1 MIKVVVGLL
10 TGAIII
16 GTSVR
21 SVNALPEASFVCSQK
36 TNVPAL
42 TNEMIYSAGSSA
54 SIQKSG
60 YSNTSGCIKRD
71 NALNTASLYA
81 LSRVTASSVINP
93 K

>member
-1 MIKVVVGLL
+1 MIKVLVGLL
-10 TGAIII
+10 TGAIIL

-21 SVNALPEASFVCSQK
+21 TVIALPETELYTK
-36 TNVPAL
+36 TMHVPGL
-42 TNEMIYSAGSSA
+42 TNETIYSAGSSA
-54 SIQKSG
+54 VIHKY

>member
-1 MIKVVVGLL
+1 MLKIVVGLL

-21 SVNALPEASFVCSQK
+21 NVSALPEKMPVCSEK
-36 TNVPAL
+36 MAIPRVVNDIVF
-42 TNEMIYSAGSSA
+42 SAGSSA
-54 SIQKSG
+54 AIDTSV
-60 YSNTSGCIKRD
+60 YSNTSGCINLD
-71 NALNTASLYA
+71 SALNTASLYA